1 MLLKIH
7 VDVMDKLYENLYMIY
22 VKELSSLNI
31 GHELDKLAVQKMLNI
46 IGDILITKIL
56 LNENYR

>member
-1 MLLKIH
+1 
-7 VDVMDKLYENLYMIY
+7 MDKLYENLYMIY